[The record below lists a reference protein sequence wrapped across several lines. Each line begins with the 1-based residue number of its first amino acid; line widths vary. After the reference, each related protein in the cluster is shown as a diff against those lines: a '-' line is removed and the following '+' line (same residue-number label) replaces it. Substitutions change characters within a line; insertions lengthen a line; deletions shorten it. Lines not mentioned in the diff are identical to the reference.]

1 MRQEIEKNL
10 ASKHHLLDF
19 MIDSSLTYRKDRDNR
34 YLIAFRFTIGNATSA
49 SSDESMVKSIG
60 VICVRSGSNYS

>member
-1 MRQEIEKNL
+1 MHNDETCEYATDGRMRQEIEQNL

-34 YLIAFRFTIGNATSA
+34 YLFAFCFTIGNATPA
-49 SSDESMVKSIG
+49 S
-60 VICVRSGSNYS
+60 

>member
-34 YLIAFRFTIGNATSA
+34 YLFAFRFTIGNATPA
-49 SSDESMVKSIG
+49 S
-60 VICVRSGSNYS
+60 